1 MKKTILKRITALV
14 CAMSLC
20 FAMAGCGKKN
30 PEDITEEEANQVLE
44 ELDNDKEGNG
54 GYENRSATPESSSKA
69 EIQEVDP
76 FESLTVTFEGTAPF
90 ATATLTDNKK
100 FSDNGYPVCSFE
112 ADKTTNLK
120 NGDTI
125 KVKASC
131 LRKDLYS
138 FTETEKEYKVEDLP
152 TYITKLADVPQE
164 LMDKLKK
171 QAEDMLT
178 AEGAK
183 WKNDNKIVEK
193 KFIGNYFLIGKEG
206 IDLDRWTAN
215 DICLVY
221 KVKTSMN
228 GVTKEQERDAWKNHE
243 EFYYAEFT
251 LSNVM
256 IMPDGKY
263 SADLSKFKMA
273 DNEVNSDY
281 CDLVFA
287 EVHDSYT
294 YKGYRDLDSCFNKH
308 VASMADTYTYE
319 NTVNDKA

>member
-1 MKKTILKRITALV
+1 MKTTVLKRLTAFV

-20 FAMAGCGKKN
+20 FAMASCGKSN
-30 PEDITEEEANQVLE
+30 PEDITESEANEILE
-44 ELDNDKEGNG
+44 EYDNDKKGNG
-54 GYENRSATPESSSKA
+54 GYENPSATPESSSKA

-76 FESLTVTFEGTAPF
+76 FESLTVTFEGASPF
-90 ATATLTDNKK
+90 AVAKLKDNEK
-100 FSDNGYPVCSFE
+100 FGFSVCSFT
-112 ADKTTNLK
+112 ADKTEKLK

-125 KVKASC
+125 KVTAACKAPD
-131 LRKDLYS
+131 KFN
-138 FTETEKEYKVEDLP
+138 FTQTEKEYKVEGLP
-152 TYITKLADVPQE
+152 SYITKLADVPQE
-164 LMDKLKK
+164 LMDNLKK
-171 QAEDMLT
+171 QAEDMLI

-228 GVTKEQERDAWKNHE
+228 GVTEDQERDAWKNHE

-251 LSNVM
+251 LSNVT

-263 SADLSKFKMA
+263 AADLSKFKRA
-273 DNEVNSDY
+273 DNEAKSDY
-281 CDLVFA
+281 CDLVA
-287 EVHDSYT
+287 GVVHDSYK
-294 YKGYRDLDSCFNKH
+294 YKGYRDLDSCFNDH
-308 VASMADTYTYE
+308 VASMADNYTYE
-319 NTVNDKA
+319 NTVDDKA